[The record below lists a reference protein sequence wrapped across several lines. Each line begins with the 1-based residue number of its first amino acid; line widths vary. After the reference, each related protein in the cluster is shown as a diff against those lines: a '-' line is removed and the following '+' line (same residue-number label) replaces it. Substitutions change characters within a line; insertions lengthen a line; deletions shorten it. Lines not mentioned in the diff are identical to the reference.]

1 MKARLVNPDLEL
13 QAYVIGL
20 AIGDGNLS
28 NPNGRAT
35 RLRITCDT
43 KYPALI
49 AKIRSALQRLLPS
62 NRVSVV
68 RGKGNYVNVSVY
80 SNALEPLLGWR
91 AAGGSKRSQGVRVPE
106 WICQNS
112 AFSVHC
118 LRGLIETD
126 GAVYRDRGYPM
137 VIFSTAILELGKQ
150 TDQMIRDLGFKCR
163 FYAARRSLEE
173 LPYKYQVRLSRDVP
187 SFLDLVRPLKA
198 QRTRAVFVALFR
210 RAAHGS
216 LTHCQA

>member
-1 MKARLVNPDLEL
+1 MKARLLNADLEL

-49 AKIRSALQRLLPS
+49 AKIQSALQRLLPT
-62 NRVSVV
+62 NKVSLV
-68 RGKGNYVNVSVY
+68 RGNGNYVNVSVY
-80 SNALEPLLGWR
+80 SNSLEPLLGWR
-91 AAGGSKRSQGVRVPE
+91 AAGGSKRIQSVRVPQ
-106 WICQNS
+106 WICQNR
-112 AFSVHC
+112 AFSIPC

-137 VIFSTAILELGKQ
+137 VIFSTVILELGRQ
-150 TDQMIRDLGFKCR
+150 IDQMIRDLGFGCR
-163 FYAARRSLEE
+163 FYATRRPLEE
-173 LPYKYQVRLSRDVP
+173 SPYKYQVRLSRDVV
-187 SFLDLVRPLKA
+187 SFLDLVGPLKA
-198 QRTRAVFVALFR
+198 
-210 RAAHGS
+210 
-216 LTHCQA
+216 

>member
-1 MKARLVNPDLEL
+1 MRAGCLNPDLEL

-49 AKIRSALQRLLPS
+49 ARIQSALQRLLPT
-62 NRVSVV
+62 NKVSVV
-68 RGKGNYVNVSVY
+68 RGTGR
-80 SNALEPLLGWR
+80 AL
-91 AAGGSKRSQGVRVPE
+91 SIQ
-106 WICQNS
+106 
-112 AFSVHC
+112 C

-137 VIFSTAILELGKQ
+137 VIFSTVIFELWEQ
-150 TDQMIRDLGFKCR
+150 VDQMIRDLGFRCH
-163 FYAARRSLEE
+163 FYSVRRSREE
-173 LPYKYQVRLSRDVP
+173 SPYKYRVRLSRDVVG
-187 SFLDLVRPLKA
+187 FLDLVQPLKA
-198 QRTRAVFVALFR
+198 
-210 RAAHGS
+210 
-216 LTHCQA
+216 

>member
-1 MKARLVNPDLEL
+1 MKAGLNPDLEL

-49 AKIRSALQRLLPS
+49 AKIQSSLQRLLPG
-62 NRVSVV
+62 NKVSLVLS
-68 RGKGNYVNVSVY
+68 KGNYLNVSVY
-80 SNALEPLLGWR
+80 SNSLEPLLGWQ
-91 AAGGSKRSQGVRVPE
+91 AAGGSKRSQRVRVPA
-106 WICQNS
+106 WICQDTTLS
-112 AFSVHC
+112 IHC

-137 VIFSTAILELGKQ
+137 VAFSTVIPDLGKQ
-150 TDQMIRDLGFKCR
+150 IDQMIRDLGFRCR
-163 FYAARRSLEE
+163 LYPTRRSSETS
-173 LPYKYQVRLSRDVP
+173 PYKYQVRLSRDVAR
-187 SFLDLVRPLKA
+187 FLELVRPLKA
-198 QRTRAVFVALFR
+198 
-210 RAAHGS
+210 
-216 LTHCQA
+216 